1 MKWTAHQKWR
11 KMEGIRINKYLSETG
26 LCSRREGDRLI
37 AEGRVAI
44 DGKTAAP
51 GSRVRQGQKVTVDG
65 KEAAKEKEEIF
76 LAFYKP
82 AGIICTT
89 APPQHGAKE
98 PNVIDYIGYPK
109 RIYPVGRLDKN
120 SEGLL
125 LMTNQGETMDKILR
139 SRYGHEKEYFVR
151 VNKKIEKEFLQKM
164 ANGVPILDTVTKP
177 CQIWKENEMSFRIII
192 TQGLNRQI
200 RRMCEYLGYRV
211 EYLRRDRVINITL
224 EGLKKGCYRKLSS
237 REITELKRHLL

>member
-1 MKWTAHQKWR
+1 
-11 KMEGIRINKYLSETG
+11 MEGIRINKYLSEAG

-51 GSRVRQGQKVTVDG
+51 GSRVRQGQEVTVDG
-65 KEAAKEKEEIF
+65 RETAKEKEEIF

-125 LMTNQGETMDKILR
+125 LMTNQGEIMDKILR

-164 ANGVPILDTVTKP
+164 ANGVPILNTVTKP
-177 CQIWKENEMSFRIII
+177 CQIWRENERSFHIII

-224 EGLKKGCYRKLSS
+224 GGLKKGCYRKLSN